1 MAQDIGEQI
10 KAKASAFSAYSIA
23 CDESTDISDS
33 TQLLVFLRGVNET
46 FDVTQELA
54 GIETL
59 SGTTKGEDLFFAVER
74 VLEKNELKWEK
85 MAGITTDGAPAMVG
99 RKSGLAAF
107 VSQKV
112 SECGGKVVKYHCILH
127 QEQLCAKS
135 VGLVDV
141 MRDVVKIVNN
151 IRSKALSHRQFKTLM
166 DEMDAQYVD
175 VLYHQ
180 EVRWLSRG
188 KVLRRFFDLRDE
200 IRVFQKSKDGN
211 IQVPTDKKWLSDLAF
226 LVDVTELNVQLQGK
240 DQIITQLFDH
250 VRAFKQKLLL
260 LRRHLSAGN
269 LVHFPCLG
277 GVGMVKEKVHEYDAV
292 LSNLIQEFDSRF
304 EDFRHSTADF
314 ELFAQPFTIS
324 VDAVRDDLQMEL
336 IELQCD
342 SELKHK
348 FTSLPLTDFYKC
360 VPANRYPKMC
370 KQAQVMLSLFG
381 STYLCEQTF
390 SLMNLNKSKL
400 RSQIT
405 DSHLHNILSLSV
417 SQLQPNLEKLLKNK
431 DQLHISH

>member
-1 MAQDIGEQI
+1 
-10 KAKASAFSAYSIA
+10 
-23 CDESTDISDS
+23 
-33 TQLLVFLRGVNET
+33 
-46 FDVTQELA
+46 
-54 GIETL
+54 
-59 SGTTKGEDLFFAVER
+59 
-74 VLEKNELKWEK
+74 

-99 RKSGLAAF
+99 RKSGLATF

-135 VGLVDV
+135 VGLVNV

-166 DEMDAQYVD
+166 HEMDAQYGD

-200 IRVFQKSKDGN
+200 IRVFQERKDGN

-226 LVDVTELNVQLQGK
+226 LVDVTEMLTILNVQLQGK

-269 LVHFPCLG
+269 LAHFPCLG
-277 GVGMVKEKVHEYDAV
+277 EVGMVKEKVHEYDAV
-292 LSNLIQEFDSRF
+292 LSNLIQEFDTRF
-304 EDFRHSTADF
+304 EDFRHNTADF

-324 VDAVRDDLQMEL
+324 VDSVRDDLQMEL

-348 FTSLPLTDFYKC
+348 FTSLPLIDFYKC

-370 KQAQVMLSLFG
+370 KQAQVMLCLFG

-400 RSQIT
+400 RSKIT